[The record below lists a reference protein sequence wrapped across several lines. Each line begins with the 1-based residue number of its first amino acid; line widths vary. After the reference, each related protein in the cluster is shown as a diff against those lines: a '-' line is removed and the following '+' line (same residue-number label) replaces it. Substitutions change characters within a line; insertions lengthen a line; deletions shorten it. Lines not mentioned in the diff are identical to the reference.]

1 MDARS
6 QGLRI
11 LAIPRGLERLVK
23 RERDIAGDSK
33 VIQRNIN
40 QGLMI
45 PEISINPQWL
55 QRGSKTDL
63 LGLPRRHPRLDL
75 AETLGDE
82 QDSINQH
89 AIGRAIDFKVSEEDI
104 GAEQGEDLI
113 DAVVRLAVRGDIG
126 VGDIRW

>member
-40 QGLMI
+40 QSLMI
-45 PEISINPQWL
+45 PERS
-55 QRGSKTDL
+55 
-63 LGLPRRHPRLDL
+63 
-75 AETLGDE
+75 A
-82 QDSINQH
+82 
-89 AIGRAIDFKVSEEDI
+89 
-104 GAEQGEDLI
+104 
-113 DAVVRLAVRGDIG
+113 
-126 VGDIRW
+126 